1 MPTVRKTRPKPIDEV
16 LAGLR
21 APHKHLPCKLL
32 YDERGAELFDRIC
45 DLDAY
50 YLTREELAL
59 LEARLPDIAAA
70 VGERARVI
78 EPGSGV
84 GKKTRM
90 LLSALQS
97 PVGYVPIDVS
107 GEQLEANAAALRV
120 EYPALEIQPVH
131 GDYTQP
137 IALPAPTRAAAATL
151 AFFPG
156 STIGNFEPADA
167 RAFLAELGKHADML
181 LLGADTNENVD
192 ELLVAYD
199 DPEGVTAAFDLNML
213 AHLNRTHGATF
224 DLDAFM
230 HRAIWNAAHSR
241 IEMHLVSRRRQ
252 NVDLAGET
260 IRFDRGEAIV
270 TEYCYKHAPAA
281 LAKLVSAAGWT
292 VRETYAGP
300 RMRLV
305 LAQKS
310 AKS

>member
-1 MPTVRKTRPKPIDEV
+1 MPSVRKTRPKPIDEV

-21 APHKHLPCKLL
+21 APHKTLPCKLL

-50 YLTREELAL
+50 YPTREELVL
-59 LEARLPDIAAA
+59 LEARLADISSV
-70 VGERARVI
+70 VGDRARVI

-90 LLSALQS
+90 LLSALRD

-120 EYPALEIQPVH
+120 EYPGLEVQPVH

-137 IALPAPTRAAAATL
+137 IELPAATRAAARTL

-156 STIGNFEPADA
+156 STIGNFEPAGA
-167 RAFLAELGKHADML
+167 QTFLASLGKHADML
-181 LLGADTNENVD
+181 LLGADTNDDVD
-192 ELLVAYD
+192 GLLVAYD

-213 AHLNRTHGATF
+213 AHLNRTHGARF

-252 NVDLAGET
+252 SVVIAGET
-260 IRFDRGEAIV
+260 IRFGRGEAIV
-270 TEYCYKHAPAA
+270 TEYCYKHTPAA
-281 LAKLVSAAGWT
+281 LARLVEAAGWT
-292 VRETYAGP
+292 IRQTYAGK

-305 LAQKS
+305 LAHR
-310 AKS
+310 